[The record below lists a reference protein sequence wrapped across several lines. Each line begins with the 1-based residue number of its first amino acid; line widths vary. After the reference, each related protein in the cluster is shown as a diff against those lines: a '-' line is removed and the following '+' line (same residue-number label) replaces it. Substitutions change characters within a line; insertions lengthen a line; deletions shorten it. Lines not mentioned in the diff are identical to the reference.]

1 MQGKGFPAERT
12 AGRKA
17 ISWKGA
23 ECFGTKKKTWL
34 ELSEVGIH
42 DEIGKV
48 VRGQIMRDLVGQE
61 KSETRMVLEL
71 D

>member
-1 MQGKGFPAERT
+1 MEQTGER
-12 AGRKA
+12 
-17 ISWKGA
+17 S
-23 ECFGTKKKTWL
+23 TWL

>member
-1 MQGKGFPAERT
+1 MEQ
-12 AGRKA
+12 
-17 ISWKGA
+17 
-23 ECFGTKKKTWL
+23 KKTWL